1 MSTNATM
8 NAVVVHQYG
17 GPDVLSYEEVPKPA
31 LGEGDVLIRVEAA
44 GVNPGE
50 AKIRQGDFAEYHT
63 LPFILGYDI
72 AGTIAEVARGVT
84 DAQVG
89 DAVYTNCD
97 STRSGG
103 NAEFVAVRAAEVA
116 PRPRTLSAVEA
127 ASVPLSG
134 LTAWQALADVAHLAP
149 GQTVLIHGAG
159 GAVGAFAVQFAKVMG
174 ATVYATA
181 SGDDKDY
188 VRSLGADT
196 VIDYKTQKFEDIAP
210 GMDVVLDTQGGD
222 TQKRSWGT
230 LKPGGLLISFSA
242 PPDAEVAQA
251 HGVRA
256 HMMGVEPN
264 AAQLGQIAGLI
275 DEGRVKTRVGL
286 VLPLS
291 EARQAHERL
300 AQGGTHGKI
309 VLTVD

>member
-8 NAVVVHQYG
+8 NAVVVREYG
-17 GPDVLSYEEVPKPA
+17 GPDVLKYGQVPKPT
-31 LGEGDVLIRVEAA
+31 LGEGEVLIRVEAA

-72 AGTIAEVARGVT
+72 AGTIAEVARGVV
-84 DAQVG
+84 DAAVG

-97 STRSGG
+97 STRDGG
-103 NAEFVAVRAAEVA
+103 NAEFVAVQADEVA

-149 GQTVLIHGAG
+149 GQSVLVHGAG
-159 GAVGAFAVQFAKVMG
+159 GAVGSFAVQFAKVMD

-181 SGDDKDY
+181 SGEDKEY
-188 VRSLGADT
+188 VQSLGADT
-196 VIDYKTQKFEDIAP
+196 VIDYKTQKFEEIAQ

-242 PPDAEVAQA
+242 PTDAEVAQA

-275 DEGRVKTRVGL
+275 DEGRVRTRVGL

-300 AQGGTHGKI
+300 AQGSTHGKI
-309 VLTVD
+309 ILIVG

>member
-8 NAVVVHQYG
+8 NAVVLHQYG
-17 GPDVLSYEEVPKPA
+17 GPEVLRYEEVPKPT

-50 AKIRQGDFAEYHT
+50 AKIRQGDFAEFHT
-63 LPFILGYDI
+63 LPLILGYDI
-72 AGTIAEVARGVT
+72 AGIIAEVARGVE

-97 STRSGG
+97 STRNGG

-116 PRPRTLSAVEA
+116 PRPRILSAVEA

-134 LTAWQALADVAHLAP
+134 LTAWQALVDRAHLAP
-149 GQTVLIHGAG
+149 GQSILIHGAG
-159 GAVGAFAVQFAKVMG
+159 GAVGALAVQFAKVLG

-196 VIDYKTQKFEDIAP
+196 VIDYKTEKFEEIVRDV
-210 GMDVVLDTQGGD
+210 DVVLDTQGGN
-222 TQKRSWGT
+222 TQKRSWDT
-230 LKPGGLLISFSA
+230 LKPGGLLISFAA
-242 PPDAEVAQA
+242 PPDADAAKA

-256 HMMGVEPN
+256 QMMGVEPN

-275 DEGRVKTRVGL
+275 DAGRVKTRVGL

-300 AQGGTHGKI
+300 ARGSTHGKI
-309 VLTVD
+309 VLTV

>member
-1 MSTNATM
+1 MM
-8 NAVVVHQYG
+8 NAVVVHEYG
-17 GPDVLSYEEVPKPA
+17 GPDVLKYEQVPKPT
-31 LGEGDVLIRVEAA
+31 LGEGEVLIRVEAA

-50 AKIRQGDFAEYHT
+50 VKIRQGDFAEYHKP
-63 LPFILGYDI
+63 PFILGYDI
-72 AGTIAEVARGVT
+72 AGTIAEVARGVV
-84 DAQVG
+84 DAKVG
-89 DAVYTNCD
+89 DAVYARCD
-97 STRSGG
+97 SSRDGG
-103 NAEFVAVRAAEVA
+103 NAEFVAVRAADVA

-134 LTAWQALADVAHLAP
+134 LTAWQALVDVAHLAP
-149 GQTVLIHGAG
+149 GQRVLVHGAG
-159 GAVGAFAVQFAKVMG
+159 GAVGSFAVQFARVMG

-188 VRSLGADT
+188 VQALGANT
-196 VIDYKTQKFEDIAP
+196 MIDYKTEEFEEIAQ
-210 GMDVVLDTQGGD
+210 GMDVVLDTQGGE
-222 TQKRSWGT
+222 TQERSWGV

-242 PPDAEVAQA
+242 PPDAEAAKA

-256 HMMGVEPN
+256 HFMSVEPN

-275 DEGRVKTRVGL
+275 DEGRVQTRVGL
-286 VLPLS
+286 TLPLA